1 MYGGIYFQHIIRLCD
16 VTIYWTICSIL
27 LLSTFRA
34 ILCCVLFAA
43 IPTIFCVFNVSPFLC
58 YGTVINFI
66 YFSFVPFLIIVLFF
80 FLTGLALLL
89 CLIFFINKVISTFP
103 EAPAPTGKRI
113 NYHKAQSRHK

>member
-1 MYGGIYFQHIIRLCD
+1 VDEDLVIK
-16 VTIYWTICSIL
+16 IL
-27 LLSTFRA
+27 T
-34 ILCCVLFAA
+34 
-43 IPTIFCVFNVSPFLC
+43 
-58 YGTVINFI
+58 
-66 YFSFVPFLIIVLFF
+66 FLIIVLFF